1 LNALFLKIHG
11 LESIVMEAVHK
22 VKDFLYNLVLDYQ
35 DSMEDVATTD
45 GAETRPS
52 APSQMDDEDWIDTF
66 DDYMSKQPTVTSTYV
81 RTELD
86 LYLEEPLLPRTQD
99 LDVIQ
104 SWQHAGLKYPTLR
117 KIARDVLAIPVTT
130 VASESVFSTSGRIIS
145 PHRSRLAPSMIKA
158 LMCMQAWS
166 HADMLGKCNFYNYV
180 VSFHIYKL

>member
-1 LNALFLKIHG
+1 
-11 LESIVMEAVHK
+11 
-22 VKDFLYNLVLDYQ
+22 
-35 DSMEDVATTD
+35 MEDVATTN

-52 APSQMDDEDWIDTF
+52 APTQMDDEDWIDTF

-86 LYLEEPLLPRTQD
+86 LYLEEPLLPRTQE
-99 LDVIQ
+99 LDIIQ
-104 SWQHAGLKYPTLR
+104 WWQHAGLKYPTLR

-145 PHRSRLAPSMIKA
+145 PHRSRLAPSMVEA

-166 HADMLGKCNFYNYV
+166 QADMLGKCNFYKYV
-180 VSFHIYKL
+180 VSFYISYITNL